1 MRFSKFLPKGKLK
14 MRDSL
19 FGYMM
24 ILTVVILVVIAFGMI
39 ILGTFAKPSDTISN
53 TLQLQM
59 EVFEKE
65 ITSHHEELAMRSA
78 NLSSDTSRILSYY
91 LRENGLDFED
101 LSDSPEHIAEIQS
114 MLLELLTDEILKS
127 ESSGI
132 FIMLD
137 TTVNSSS
144 NKDGHSR
151 SGLYVQR
158 GSQNLSD
165 ETLLLFRGDAS
176 IGKEASVMPHRK
188 WQLEFDTRLF
198 PNYDEIMRT
207 SPDIPLETA
216 YNFTNVVTIPGTSE
230 KATLMTVPIRT
241 NNGKVIGVCGFE
253 ISDHAFKMNHAQSAI
268 LEHLMCLWLPSRDNV
283 NADNAMICGTE
294 DGYFLPP
301 AGAINI
307 SDGDDGLLVLET
319 ENEVYVGLESSP
331 EYDTEGKQLLLVI
344 MPKKDFDKA
353 VFTNTVQIV
362 VFLILLCSFAISL
375 CRILSK
381 RFMKPIMEGLE
392 QIRRFE
398 HYESH
403 SRLSE
408 ISDLFDF
415 LSEKDKEYEI
425 AYEEL
430 SEEKEKAETELA
442 RVQCEIE
449 KLSYSRKNEINPED
463 YENFVI
469 GIKMLTKSGRYIF
482 VMYLA
487 GKTAKEII
495 EATGIK
501 ESTLKFHN
509 SNIYEKLGVSSRKQ
523 MLRYAALY
531 TQENGGKI

>member
-59 EVFEKE
+59 EIFEKE

-78 NLSSDTSRILSYY
+78 NLSSEASRILSYY

-144 NKDGHSR
+144 NKEGHSR
-151 SGLYVQR
+151 SGLYLQR

-176 IGKEASVMPHRK
+176 IGKDASVMPHRK

-216 YNFTNVVTIPGTSE
+216 YNFTNIVTIPGTSE
-230 KATLMTVPIRT
+230 KATLLTVPIRG
-241 NNGKVIGVCGFE
+241 NGGKVIGVCGFE
-253 ISDHAFKMNHAQSAI
+253 ISEHAFKMNHTQCAT

-301 AGAINI
+301 AGDIKL
-307 SDGDDGLLVLET
+307 SKGDDGLWVLET
-319 ENEVYVGLESSP
+319 ENEAYIGIAGSP
-331 EYDTEGKQLLLVI
+331 EYDTEGKHLLLVI
-344 MPKKDFDKA
+344 MPKNDFDKA
-353 VFTNTVQIV
+353 VSTNTVQIV
-362 VFLILLCSFAISL
+362 VFLILLSSFAISL

-398 HYESH
+398 HYESE

-408 ISDLFDF
+408 ISALFDF

-425 AYEEL
+425 AYEAL
-430 SEEKEKAETELA
+430 SEEKEKAEAELA
-442 RVQCEIE
+442 RVQGEIE

-469 GIKMLTKSGRYIF
+469 GIKMLTKSERNIF
-482 VMYLA
+482 EMYLA

-531 TQENGGKI
+531 ARENGGKI

>member
-1 MRFSKFLPKGKLK
+1 MKIPLFLYGRKLK
-14 MRDSL
+14 MRDIL

-39 ILGTFAKPSDTISN
+39 LLGTFAKPAETIAT
-53 TLQLQM
+53 TLELQM
-59 EVFEKE
+59 KVFEKD
-65 ITSHHEELAMRSA
+65 ITSHHEELAMRGS
-78 NLSSDTSRILSYY
+78 NLSSETSRILSYY
-91 LRENGLDFED
+91 LKANGLDFED
-101 LSDSPEHIAEIQS
+101 LSDSPEHITKIQKI
-114 MLLELLTDEILKS
+114 LLELLTEEILKT

-137 TTVNSSS
+137 TTVNSNS
-144 NKDGHSR
+144 NNDGHSR

-158 GSQNLSD
+158 GSQTLSD

-176 IGKEASVMPHRK
+176 LGKEASVKPHRK

-207 SPDIPLETA
+207 SPNISLETA
-216 YNFTNVVTIPGTSE
+216 YNFTNIITIPGTNE
-230 KATLMTVPIRT
+230 KATLLTVPIRR
-241 NNGKVIGVCGFE
+241 NGGKVIGICGFE
-253 ISDHAFKMNHAQSAI
+253 ISEHAFKTKHAQSAT
-268 LEHLMCLWLPSRDNV
+268 LEHLMCLWLPSKDTISS
-283 NADNAMICGTE
+283 DNAMICGTE
-294 DGYFLPP
+294 DGYYLPP
-301 AGAINI
+301 EGNI
-307 SDGDDGLLVLET
+307 KISKGDDGLLVLET
-319 ENEVYVGLESSP
+319 ESEAYVGLKSSP
-331 EYDTEGKQLLLVI
+331 EYDTNGKNILLVM
-344 MPKKDFDKA
+344 MPKEDYDKA
-353 VFTNTVQIV
+353 LSTNTVQIV
-362 VFLILLCSFAISL
+362 VFLMLLSSFAISL

-398 HYESH
+398 HSDSV
-403 SRLSE
+403 SRISE
-408 ISDLFDF
+408 ISDLFAF

-442 RVQCEIE
+442 RVQDEIE
-449 KLSYSRKNEINPED
+449 KLCYSRKSEINPDD

-469 GIKMLTKSGRYIF
+469 GIKTLTKSERNIF
-482 VMYLA
+482 EMYLA
-487 GKTAKEII
+487 GKTAKEIT
-495 EATGIK
+495 EVTGIK

-531 TQENGGKI
+531 TQDNGGKI

>member
-1 MRFSKFLPKGKLK
+1 MLFSKFLPKGKLK

-59 EVFEKE
+59 EVFEKD
-65 ITSHHEELAMRSA
+65 ITSHHEELAMRGA
-78 NLSSDTSRILSYY
+78 NLSSDTSRVLSYY
-91 LRENGLDFED
+91 LRTNGIEFED
-101 LSDSPEHIAEIQS
+101 LDDSPKHIAGIQKI
-114 MLLELLTDEILKS
+114 LLELLTEEILKS

-144 NKDGHSR
+144 NKEGHSR
-151 SGLYVQR
+151 TGLYVQR
-158 GSQNLSD
+158 GSQTLSD
-165 ETLLLFRGDAS
+165 ETLLLFRGDAA

-198 PNYDEIMRT
+198 PNYDEITRT

-216 YNFTNVVTIPGTSE
+216 YSFTNIVTIPGTSE
-230 KATLMTVPIRT
+230 KATLMTVPIRRS
-241 NNGKVIGVCGFE
+241 NGKVIGVCGFE
-253 ISDHAFKMNHAQSAI
+253 ISEHAFKMKHAQSAT
-268 LEHLMCLWLPSRDNV
+268 LEHLMCMWLPSIDNIT
-283 NADNAMICGTE
+283 ADNAMICGTE

-301 AGAINI
+301 AGNI
-307 SDGDDGLLVLET
+307 SLSKGDDGLLVFET
-319 ENEVYVGLESSP
+319 ENEAYVGLKNP
-331 EYDTEGKQLLLVI
+331 LEYDTKEKHMLLVM

-353 VFTNTVQIV
+353 VSTNTVQIV
-362 VFLILLCSFAISL
+362 VFLILLSSFAISL

-398 HYESH
+398 HSESD

-442 RVQCEIE
+442 RVQGEIE
-449 KLSYSRKNEINPED
+449 KLSYSRKNEINPDD

-469 GIKMLTKSGRYIF
+469 SIKMLTKSERNIF
-482 VMYLA
+482 EMYLA

>member
-1 MRFSKFLPKGKLK
+1 MRFSRFLPKRKLK

-39 ILGTFAKPSDTISN
+39 ILGTFAKPADTISN
-53 TLQLQM
+53 ALELQM
-59 EVFEKE
+59 EVFEKD
-65 ITSHHEELAMRSA
+65 ITSHHEELAMRGA
-78 NLSSDTSRILSYY
+78 NLSSEISRILSYY
-91 LRENGLDFED
+91 LRKNGLDFED
-101 LSDSPEHIAEIQS
+101 LSDSPEHIADIQS
-114 MLLELLTDEILKS
+114 ILLELLSEEILKS

-144 NKDGHSR
+144 NKEGHSR

-158 GSQNLSD
+158 GSQNMSD
-165 ETLLLFRGDAS
+165 ETLLLFRGNAA

-198 PNYDEIMRT
+198 PNYDDIMRA

-216 YNFTNVVTIPGTSE
+216 YNFTNIVTIPGTSE
-230 KATLMTVPIRT
+230 KATLMTVPIRG

-253 ISDHAFKMNHAQSAI
+253 ISEHAFKMKHAQSAT
-268 LEHLMCLWLPSRDNV
+268 LEHLMCLWLPSQDNID
-283 NADNAMICGTE
+283 ADNAMICGTE

-301 AGAINI
+301 EGVINI
-307 SDGDDGLLVLET
+307 SKGDDGLLVFET
-319 ENEVYVGLESSP
+319 ENEAYVGLESSP
-331 EYDTEGKQLLLVI
+331 EYDKEEKHILLVM

-353 VFTNTVQIV
+353 VSTNTVQIV
-362 VFLILLCSFAISL
+362 VFLILLSSFAISL

-398 HYESH
+398 HSESD

-442 RVQCEIE
+442 RVQSEIE

-469 GIKMLTKSGRYIF
+469 GIKMLTKSERNIF
-482 VMYLA
+482 EMYLA

>member
-1 MRFSKFLPKGKLK
+1 MRFSRFLSKGKLK

-19 FGYMM
+19 FVYMM

-39 ILGTFAKPSDTISN
+39 MLGTFAKPSDTFAN
-53 TLQLQM
+53 TLKLQM

-65 ITSHHEELAMRSA
+65 ITSHHEELAMRAA
-78 NLSSDTSRILSYY
+78 NLSSEASRILSHY
-91 LRENGLDFED
+91 LRTNGLDFED
-101 LSDSPEHIAEIQS
+101 LDDSPEHIADIQR
-114 MLLELLTDEILKS
+114 LLLDLLKDEILKS

-137 TTVNSSS
+137 TTVNSNS

-165 ETLLLFRGDAS
+165 ETLLLFRGDAA

-198 PNYDEIMRT
+198 PDYEEILKIA
-207 SPDIPLETA
+207 PDVPLEAA
-216 YNFTNVVTIPGTSE
+216 YNFTDIVTIPGTSE
-230 KATLMTVPIRT
+230 NATLLTVPILGT
-241 NNGKVIGVCGFE
+241 GGNVVGVCGFE
-253 ISDHAFKMNHAQSAI
+253 ISEHAFKMKHAQSTI
-268 LEHLMCLWLPSRDNV
+268 LEHLMCLWLTSRDNIS
-283 NADNAMICGTE
+283 ADNAMICGTE

-301 AGAINI
+301 AGNI
-307 SDGDDGLLVLET
+307 KISKADDGLLVFET
-319 ENEVYVGLESSP
+319 ENEIYIGLAGSP
-331 EYDTEGKQLLLVI
+331 EYDTEGKNVLLVM

-353 VFTNTVQIV
+353 VSTNAVQIV
-362 VFLILLCSFAISL
+362 VFLILLSSFAISL

-398 HYESH
+398 HSQSD
-403 SRLSE
+403 SRFLE
-408 ISDLFDF
+408 ISDLFGF
-415 LSEKDKEYEI
+415 LSDKDKEYEI

-442 RVQCEIE
+442 RVQGEIE

-463 YENFVI
+463 YENFAI
-469 GIKMLTKSGRYIF
+469 GIKTLTKSERNIF
-482 VMYLA
+482 EMYLA

-495 EATGIK
+495 EITGIK

-509 SNIYEKLGVSSRKQ
+509 GNIYEKLGVSSRKQ

-531 TQENGGKI
+531 TQDNGGKI

>member
-1 MRFSKFLPKGKLK
+1 
-14 MRDSL
+14 
-19 FGYMM
+19 
-24 ILTVVILVVIAFGMI
+24 
-39 ILGTFAKPSDTISN
+39 
-53 TLQLQM
+53 
-59 EVFEKE
+59 
-65 ITSHHEELAMRSA
+65 
-78 NLSSDTSRILSYY
+78 
-91 LRENGLDFED
+91 
-101 LSDSPEHIAEIQS
+101 
-114 MLLELLTDEILKS
+114 MLLELLSDEILKS

-144 NKDGHSR
+144 DKEGHSR

-165 ETLLLFRGDAS
+165 ETLLLFRGNAA
-176 IGKEASVMPHRK
+176 IGKEASAMPPRK
-188 WQLEFDTRLF
+188 LQLEFDTRLF
-198 PNYDEIMRT
+198 PDYEEMLKIA
-207 SPDIPLETA
+207 PDIPLETA
-216 YNFTNVVTIPGTSE
+216 YNFTDIVNIPGTSE
-230 KATLMTVPIRT
+230 NATLLTVPIRGT
-241 NNGKVIGVCGFE
+241 GGNVVGVCGFE
-253 ISDHAFKMNHAQSAI
+253 ISEHAFKMNHAQSAT
-268 LEHLMCLWLPSRDNV
+268 LERLMCLWLPSRDNI

-301 AGAINI
+301 AGVINI
-307 SDGDDGLLVLET
+307 SKGDDGLLVLET
-319 ENEVYVGLESSP
+319 ENEAYIGIADSP
-331 EYDTEGKQLLLVI
+331 EYDTEGKHLLLVI

-353 VFTNTVQIV
+353 VSTNTVQVV
-362 VFLILLCSFAISL
+362 VFLILLSSFAISL

-398 HYESH
+398 HSESE

-430 SEEKEKAETELA
+430 SEEKEKAETELS
-442 RVQCEIE
+442 RVQGEIE

-469 GIKMLTKSGRYIF
+469 GIKTLTKSERNIF
-482 VMYLA
+482 EMYLA

-495 EATGIK
+495 EITGIK

-509 SNIYEKLGVSSRKQ
+509 GNIYEKLGVSSRKQ

-531 TQENGGKI
+531 ARENGGKI

>member
-65 ITSHHEELAMRSA
+65 ITSHHEELAMRGA

-91 LRENGLDFED
+91 LRTNGIDFED
-101 LSDSPEHIAEIQS
+101 LSDSPEHIAEIQRL
-114 MLLELLTDEILKS
+114 LLELLKDEILKS

-151 SGLYVQR
+151 AGIYIQR

-198 PNYDEIMRT
+198 PNYGEIMRT
-207 SPDIPLETA
+207 SPDVPLETA
-216 YNFTNVVTIPGTSE
+216 YNFTNVVTVPGTSE

-319 ENEVYVGLESSP
+319 ENEAFVGLESSP

-430 SEEKEKAETELA
+430 SEEKEKAATELA

-469 GIKMLTKSGRYIF
+469 GIKMLTKSERNIF
-482 VMYLA
+482 EMYLA

>member
-53 TLQLQM
+53 TLELQM
-59 EVFEKE
+59 EVFEKD
-65 ITSHHEELAMRSA
+65 ITSHHEELAMRGA

-91 LRENGLDFED
+91 LRTNGIDFED
-101 LSDSPEHIAEIQS
+101 LDDSPEHIADIQR
-114 MLLELLTDEILKS
+114 LLLDLLKDEILKS

-144 NKDGHSR
+144 NKEGHSR
-151 SGLYVQR
+151 AGLYVQR

-216 YNFTNVVTIPGTSE
+216 YSFTNIVTIPGTSE
-230 KATLMTVPIRT
+230 KATLMTVPIRRS
-241 NNGKVIGVCGFE
+241 NGKVIGICGFE
-253 ISDHAFKMNHAQSAI
+253 ISEHAFKMKHAQSAT
-268 LEHLMCLWLPSRDNV
+268 LQHLMCLWLPSRDNV
-283 NADNAMICGTE
+283 NADNAMVCGTE

-301 AGAINI
+301 EGVINI
-307 SDGDDGLLVLET
+307 SKGDDRLLVLET
-319 ENEVYVGLESSP
+319 ENEAYIGIADSP
-331 EYDTEGKQLLLVI
+331 EYDKEGKHTLLVM

-353 VFTNTVQIV
+353 VSTNTVQIV
-362 VFLILLCSFAISL
+362 VFLILLSSFAISL

-398 HYESH
+398 HSESD

-430 SEEKEKAETELA
+430 SEEKEKAENELA
-442 RVQCEIE
+442 RVQGEIE
-449 KLSYSRKNEINPED
+449 KLSYSRKNEINPDD

-469 GIKMLTKSGRYIF
+469 GIKTLTKSERNIF
-482 VMYLA
+482 EMYLA

-509 SNIYEKLGVSSRKQ
+509 GNIYEKLGVSSRKQ

-531 TQENGGKI
+531 ARENGGKI

>member
-65 ITSHHEELAMRSA
+65 ITLHHEELAMRGA

-91 LRENGLDFED
+91 LRENVLDFED
-101 LSDSPEHIAEIQS
+101 LSDSPKHIAEIQRL
-114 MLLELLTDEILKS
+114 LLELLTDEILKS

-137 TTVNSSS
+137 TTVNSGS
-144 NKDGHSR
+144 NKEGHSR

-165 ETLLLFRGDAS
+165 ETLLLFRGDSS

-216 YNFTNVVTIPGTSE
+216 YNFTNIVTIPGTSE
-230 KATLMTVPIRT
+230 KATLMTVPIRI

-253 ISDHAFKMNHAQSAI
+253 ISEHAFKMNHAQSAT

-283 NADNAMICGTE
+283 NADNAMICGTK

-301 AGAINI
+301 EGDIKL
-307 SDGDDGLLVLET
+307 STGDDGLLVLET
-319 ENEVYVGLESSP
+319 ENEAYIGIADSP
-331 EYDTEGKQLLLVI
+331 EYDTEGKHLLLVI
-344 MPKKDFDKA
+344 MPKNDFDKA
-353 VFTNTVQIV
+353 VSTNTVQIV
-362 VFLILLCSFAISL
+362 VFLILLSSFAISL
-375 CRILSK
+375 CRILSN

-398 HYESH
+398 HSESD

-442 RVQCEIE
+442 RVQGEIE

-469 GIKMLTKSGRYIF
+469 GIKMLTKSERNIF
-482 VMYLA
+482 EMYLA

-509 SNIYEKLGVSSRKQ
+509 GNIYEKLGVSSRKQ

-531 TQENGGKI
+531 ARENGGKI